1 MATALN
7 NEFTDF
13 ILKFTGEAGIALT
26 ERRAQ
31 LLSRHIQLMIEWN
44 LRLNLTRITGREEI
58 IVKHLLDSILP
69 AKFLPS
75 SGCALDVGTGAGF
88 PGIPLKIVY
97 PDLQMVLLDSSRK
110 KISFLAAMTAAL
122 GLKGIRVLH
131 GRWQDFAKVKEH
143 ANKFELITMRAL
155 RLEPEHI
162 TCLASTVLVPGGVLA
177 WWGVGD
183 AERIAGGWAGC
194 GGSETGM
201 RNHWY
206 MEFQDNLKYLL
217 PGIKQQRA
225 VWLWR
230 KTGIGRPEAGVTS
243 S

>member
-1 MATALN
+1 MDK
-7 NEFTDF
+7 EFTNL
-13 ILKFTGEAGIALT
+13 IMKFADNAGIALT

-31 LLSRHIQLMIEWN
+31 LLSLHIQLMIEWN

-69 AKFLPS
+69 ARFLPS

-110 KISFLAAMTAAL
+110 KVNFLTAVAATL

-131 GRWQDFAKVKEH
+131 GRWQDFSKVEEH
-143 ANKFELITMRAL
+143 ANRFELITMRAL
-155 RLEPEHI
+155 KLEHEHI
-162 TCLASTVLVPGGVLA
+162 SSLASIVLAAGGVLA

-183 AERIAGGWAGC
+183 AEHLAGGGLGC
-194 GGSETGM
+194 GGPETGK
-201 RNHWY
+201 RIY
-206 MEFQDNLKYLL
+206 RDMEFQDDLKYLL
-217 PGIKQQRA
+217 PGIKQRRA
-225 VWLWR
+225 IWLWR
-230 KTGIGRPEAGVTS
+230 KTGIGRPGAGVAS

>member
-1 MATALN
+1 M
-7 NEFTDF
+7 
-13 ILKFTGEAGIALT
+13 
-26 ERRAQ
+26 
-31 LLSRHIQLMIEWN
+31 
-44 LRLNLTRITGREEI
+44 
-58 IVKHLLDSILP
+58 VKHLLDSILP

-75 SGCALDVGTGAGF
+75 SGYALDVGTGAGF

-97 PDLQMVLLDSSRK
+97 PGLQMVLLDSSRK
-110 KISFLAAMTAAL
+110 KVSFLTAVAAAL

-131 GRWQDFAKVKEH
+131 GRWQDFLKVEEH

-162 TCLASTVLVPGGVLA
+162 TCLASMVLVPGGVLA

-183 AERIAGGWAGC
+183 EERLAGRQTGC
-194 GGSETGM
+194 GGSETDK
-201 RNHWY
+201 RNYHD
-206 MEFQDNLKYLL
+206 MEFQDDLKYLL

-230 KTGIGRPEAGVTS
+230 KPVLARGGTASRNHNSQASLIS
-243 S
+243 SQPYDSHACPQPLLAF

>member
-1 MATALN
+1 MD
-7 NEFTDF
+7 NEFANL
-13 ILKFTGEAGIALT
+13 ILKFTDKAGIALT
-26 ERRAQ
+26 QRQAG
-31 LLSRHIQLMIEWN
+31 LLSLHIQLMLEWN

-75 SGCALDVGTGAGF
+75 SGYALDVGTGAGF

-110 KISFLAAMTAAL
+110 KVSFLTAVAAAL

-131 GRWQDFAKVKEH
+131 GRWQDFPKVEEH
-143 ANKFELITMRAL
+143 AGKFELITMRAL

-162 TCLASTVLVPGGVLA
+162 TGLASLVLAPGGVLA
-177 WWGVGD
+177 WWGTGK
-183 AERIAGGWAGC
+183 AERLAEC
-194 GGSETGM
+194 GGPQTAKTNY
-201 RNHWY
+201 RD
-206 MEFQDNLKYLL
+206 MEFQDDLKYLL
-217 PGIKQQRA
+217 PGMKQQRA

-230 KTGIGRPEAGVTS
+230 KTGAGGPGTS
-243 S
+243 VRSS

>member
-1 MATALN
+1 MGTALD
-7 NEFTDF
+7 NEFINL
-13 ILKFTGEAGIALT
+13 ILKSAGKAGIELT

-110 KISFLAAMTAAL
+110 KVSFLAAVAATL

-131 GRWQDFAKVKEH
+131 GRWQDFSKVEEH
-143 ANKFELITMRAL
+143 ANAFELITMRAL
-155 RLEPEHI
+155 KLEPEHI
-162 TCLASTVLVPGGVLA
+162 TCLASTVLVAGGVLA

-183 AERIAGGWAGC
+183 AERLAGH
-194 GGSETGM
+194 GGSQTCK
-201 RNHWY
+201 RNY
-206 MEFQDNLKYLL
+206 RDMEFQDGLKYSL
-217 PGIKQQRA
+217 PGIKQLRA

-230 KTGIGRPEAGVTS
+230 KTGIGRPGAGVTS

>member
-1 MATALN
+1 MGTALD
-7 NEFTDF
+7 NEFTNL
-13 ILKFTGEAGIALT
+13 ILKFARQAGIALT
-26 ERRAQ
+26 ESRAQ
-31 LLSRHIQLMIEWN
+31 LLTRHIQLMIEWN

-58 IVKHLLDSILP
+58 VVKHLLDSIVP

-110 KISFLAAMTAAL
+110 KVSFLAAVTAAL

-131 GRWQDFAKVKEH
+131 GRWQDFSKIEQH

-162 TCLASTVLVPGGVLA
+162 TCLASTILVAGGVLA

-183 AERIAGGWAGC
+183 AERLAQSA
-194 GGSETGM
+194 STQTGKKNC
-201 RNHWY
+201 RD
-206 MEFQDNLKYLL
+206 MEFQDDLEYLL
-217 PGIKQQRA
+217 PGIKQRRA

-230 KTGIGRPEAGVTS
+230 KTGIREPEARITS

>member
-1 MATALN
+1 METALD
-7 NEFTDF
+7 NEFTNL
-13 ILKFTGEAGIALT
+13 ILQFAGKAGIALT

-110 KISFLAAMTAAL
+110 KVSFLTAVAATL

-131 GRWQDFAKVKEH
+131 GRWQDFSKVEEH
-143 ANKFELITMRAL
+143 ANTFELITMRAL
-155 RLEPEHI
+155 KLEPEHI
-162 TCLASTVLVPGGVLA
+162 TFLASTVLVAGGVLA

-183 AERIAGGWAGC
+183 AERLAERGGF
-194 GGSETGM
+194 ETGKRFY
-201 RNHWY
+201 RN
-206 MEFQDNLKYLL
+206 MEFQDDPKYLL
-217 PGIKQQRA
+217 PGMNQRRA

-230 KTGIGRPEAGVTS
+230 KTGIGRPGASVTS

>member
-1 MATALN
+1 MD
-7 NEFTDF
+7 NEFTNL
-13 ILKFTGEAGIALT
+13 ILKFAGKAGIALN

-31 LLSRHIQLMIEWN
+31 LLSRHVQLMLEWN

-69 AKFLPS
+69 ARFLPS

-110 KISFLAAMTAAL
+110 KVSFLAAAAATL

-131 GRWQDFAKVKEH
+131 GRWQDFSKVEEH
-143 ANKFELITMRAL
+143 ANKFELVTMRAL

-162 TCLASTVLVPGGVLA
+162 SCLASTVLVAGGVLA

-183 AERIAGGWAGC
+183 AERLAGWWAGC
-194 GGSETGM
+194 GGSETGKKNY
-201 RNHWY
+201 RD
-206 MEFQDNLKYLL
+206 MEFEDDLEYLL
-217 PGIKQQRA
+217 PGIEQRRA
-225 VWLWR
+225 VRLWR
-230 KTGIGRPEAGVTS
+230 KTGIDRPGADVRS
-243 S
+243 

>member
-1 MATALN
+1 LDK
-7 NEFTDF
+7 EFTNL
-13 ILKFTGEAGIALT
+13 ILKFADNAGIALT

-31 LLSRHIQLMIEWN
+31 LLSLHIQLMIEWN

-69 AKFLPS
+69 ARFLPS

-110 KISFLAAMTAAL
+110 KVSFLTAVAATL

-131 GRWQDFAKVKEH
+131 GRWQDFSKVEEH
-143 ANKFELITMRAL
+143 ANRFELITMRAL
-155 RLEPEHI
+155 KLEPEHI
-162 TCLASTVLVPGGVLA
+162 SSLASMVLADGGVLA
-177 WWGVGD
+177 CWGVGD
-183 AERIAGGWAGC
+183 AGHLAGGGLGC
-194 GGSETGM
+194 GGPETGK
-201 RNHWY
+201 RIY
-206 MEFQDNLKYLL
+206 GDMEFQDDLKYLL
-217 PGIKQQRA
+217 PGIKQRRA
-225 VWLWR
+225 IWLWR
-230 KTGIGRPEAGVTS
+230 KTGIGRPGAGVAS

>member
-1 MATALN
+1 VGAALD
-7 NEFTDF
+7 NEFTDL
-13 ILKFTGEAGIALT
+13 ILKLTGKAGIALT
-26 ERRAQ
+26 DTEAQ
-31 LLSRHIQLMIEWN
+31 LLGRHIQLMLEWN

-58 IVKHLLDSILP
+58 VVKHILDSILP

-110 KISFLAAMTAAL
+110 KVSFLTAVAAVL

-131 GRWQDFAKVKEH
+131 GRWQEFAKVEEH
-143 ANKFELITMRAL
+143 AYKFELITMRAL

-162 TCLASTVLVPGGVLA
+162 TCLASMVLVPGGVLA

-183 AERIAGGWAGC
+183 PERIEEP
-194 GGSETGM
+194 GGSQSVK
-201 RNHWY
+201 RNY
-206 MEFQDNLKYLL
+206 GDMEFQDDLQYLL
-217 PGIKQQRA
+217 PGIEQQRA

-230 KTGIGRPEAGVTS
+230 KTGIGRPGAGVTS